1 MKGPGF
7 NVKTFDQE
15 GKEVAKTLVC
25 GASAASLGTWQRVEE
40 ENLKMY
46 AWEWGQRGVCCR
58 GAILGVENRSG
69 EEKKDFMCWS
79 IYF

>member
-25 GASAASLGTWQRVEE
+25 GASAASLGTW
-40 ENLKMY
+40 
-46 AWEWGQRGVCCR
+46 
-58 GAILGVENRSG
+58 
-69 EEKKDFMCWS
+69 
-79 IYF
+79 